1 MTERL
6 LVIGGGGFVGSRVLR
21 AAVARGI
28 AGASFGPAMRDLAA
42 DLAIARFAGD
52 AEDAGALATALAAF
66 RPDAVVWAAGY
77 NPTGDGL
84 ARTAQADVA
93 RAVAVNA
100 GAFAASL
107 AACAAAGV
115 ARVVQCGSTVIYGP
129 AADYAAARVNEAA
142 RPAPRTAYGLTK
154 LMAEQAG
161 EWAVAALGLDVVTLR
176 LPLVFGPG
184 RWYAGA
190 AGTYARMLRAT
201 ADGTPLREEVPSAAF
216 DVVHGDDAAEALLL
230 LAARRGPPRV
240 LNMAGLTTSLPEIA
254 AALSPT
260 LQAVPVTAPAA
271 FPLVDDGALRAM
283 GWAPRR
289 GLADILHDT
298 IAEMTRS
305 DGRRADRPEGLN
317 RPA

>member
-1 MTERL
+1 MTQRL

-21 AAVARGI
+21 AALAQGI
-28 AGASFGPAMRDLAA
+28 DCASFGPVSRDLAA
-42 DLAIARFAGD
+42 DLAIARFDGD
-52 AEDAGALATALAAF
+52 AEDAGALAAALAAF
-66 RPDAVVWAAGY
+66 RPQAVLWAAGY
-77 NPTGDGL
+77 NPTGEGL

-100 GAFAASL
+100 GGFAASL
-107 AACAAAGV
+107 TACAALGV

-129 AADYAAARVNEAA
+129 ASNYGVARVDEAA
-142 RPAPRTAYGLTK
+142 PAAPRTAYGLTK

-161 EWAVAALGLDVVTLR
+161 HWGVEALGLDVVTLR

-190 AGTYARMLRAT
+190 AGAYARMLRAT
-201 ADGTPLREEVPSAAF
+201 ADGTALREEVPSAAF
-216 DVVHGDDAAEALLL
+216 DVVHCDDAAEALLL
-230 LAARRGPPRV
+230 LAARRGPPYV

-254 AALSPT
+254 TALSPK
-260 LQAVPVTAPAA
+260 LQAVPVPAPAA

-289 GLADILHDT
+289 SLADILHDT
-298 IAEMTRS
+298 LAEM
-305 DGRRADRPEGLN
+305 RRGA
-317 RPA
+317 

>member
-21 AAVARGI
+21 AAVAQGI
-28 AGASFGPAMRDLAA
+28 ASASFGPAGRDLAA
-42 DLAIARFAGD
+42 DLAIARFTGD
-52 AEDAGALATALAAF
+52 AEHSGALAATLATF
-66 RPDAVVWAAGY
+66 RPDAVIWAAGY

-84 ARTAQADVA
+84 ARTAEADVA

-100 GAFAASL
+100 GAFAATL

-115 ARVVQCGSTVIYGP
+115 ARVVQCGSTVVFGP
-129 AADYAAARVNEAA
+129 ASDYSAARVDEAA
-142 RPAPRTAYGLTK
+142 PPAPRTAYGLTK

-161 EWAVAALGLDVVTLR
+161 KWAVDTLGLDVVTLR

-190 AGTYARMLRAT
+190 AGAYARMLRAT
-201 ADGTPLREEVPSAAF
+201 VDGTELREEVSPVAF
-216 DVVHGDDAAEALLL
+216 DVVHGDDAAAAILL

-254 AALSPT
+254 AALSSK
-260 LQAVPVTAPAA
+260 LRAVPVPTSAA
-271 FPLVDDGALRAM
+271 FPLVDDGTLRAL

-298 IAEMTRS
+298 LLEM
-305 DGRRADRPEGLN
+305 RRG
-317 RPA
+317 

>member
-21 AAVARGI
+21 AAVAQGI
-28 AGASFGPAMRDLAA
+28 ASASFGPAGRDLAA
-42 DLAIARFAGD
+42 DLAIARFTGG
-52 AEDAGALATALAAF
+52 AEESGALAAALATF
-66 RPDAVVWAAGY
+66 RPDAVIWAAGY

-84 ARTAQADVA
+84 ARTAEADVA

-100 GAFAASL
+100 GAFAATL

-115 ARVVQCGSTVIYGP
+115 ARVVQCGSTVVFGP
-129 AADYAAARVNEAA
+129 ASDYAAARVDESAP
-142 RPAPRTAYGLTK
+142 PAPRTAYGLTK

-161 EWAVAALGLDVVTLR
+161 QWAVDALDLDVVTLR

-190 AGTYARMLRAT
+190 AGAYARMLRAT
-201 ADGTPLREEVPSAAF
+201 AEGAALREDVSPIAF
-216 DVVHGDDAAEALLL
+216 DVVHGDDAAAALLM

-254 AALSPT
+254 AALSPLVQT
-260 LQAVPVTAPAA
+260 VVVSAPAA
-271 FPLVDDGALRAM
+271 FPLVDDGALRAL
-283 GWAPRR
+283 GWAQRR
-289 GLADILHDT
+289 SLDDILGDT
-298 IAEMTRS
+298 LAEMRQ
-305 DGRRADRPEGLN
+305 
-317 RPA
+317 PA